1 MKKFLL
7 KVLGVEVQ
15 DSGPVLL
22 LLAKTFF
29 MGLFI
34 ATYDVGTSSM
44 FLDDKSGWTSE
55 NLPEAFVFSGLLGI
69 LFASVFAFMQKRM
82 SFNKLAI
89 LNLVAITLIVSSVRI
104 GLEISHDKYLVL
116 FAYILNVPL
125 NVVLFLGFWGLLG
138 RMFNIRK
145 AKEVEGVLDTGQ
157 IIATILAFLMVTLA
171 IDYIGGVEK
180 RGNENL
186 LIISAASIFAVLL
199 FEIFIVS
206 KYGKSSARK
215 VMVNPAE
222 TNQSSYSKL
231 LKSRYF
237 NQMALFMLA
246 SMAVVYFV
254 EYSFL
259 TATSAAYT
267 KLTHDGKPII
277 DPVTHRVQIDG
288 EGLGQFL
295 GLIGAGIMVITILI
309 QKLVYDRIVAMY
321 GLKIGLVILPVLLGL
336 FTLLSSLIGFIPDAI
351 VLFFLAISLSKLF
364 AASLRDAVE
373 DPSFKMLFQ
382 PLDARIR
389 FDVQAKVEGVVNQ
402 FAVVI
407 AGAILYGISKFHF
420 MELIHFTYFLFFI
433 LVGYAYVALKVY
445 AEYRN
450 TLQKTLSDQKSSGTK
465 VKSNHSISKVLDGE
479 LAGNASG
486 RIIYTL
492 KVIEKVEPLMLETSS
507 IKMVYNAS
515 AEVRKYALEKICQ
528 IKPAEAVVP
537 IKNCLKIESDTEV
550 RELAMKALEQLSE
563 AETVSYSKEKQIQLS
578 RSRNASDREFLT
590 KILRKSINKDN
601 EYLLMDLAKDLDQ
614 KVRSEAF
621 YTIAKTKSENYYS
634 FLIDNLS
641 SPTYGNAATSAL
653 VSIGPDIFHTLE
665 GAFYKTGQNI
675 KTMLRIIQ
683 IYGRIGGEEVIDL
696 LWGKIDYPDKRIL
709 SEVLLALS
717 QCGFQAKG
725 DKIIR
730 IKRAIEADISNTA
743 WNIAALGEIGED
755 VTADNLRQALIEE
768 NEHNHDH
775 LYMLL
780 ALIYDAHS
788 IELVRNNIESGTI
801 EGVTFALELL
811 NVFIDDDIKQILF
824 PLLDEMPHHEK
835 LQRLQVYF
843 PREKLNEAEVLLH
856 IINRDYNSINRYTKA
871 LAMCKFILLPDV
883 KVTDDLIANLFNQD
897 ALLRETAAWAI
908 YLISKEEYH
917 KHTMRINKAHKHEL
931 DRVLLGL
938 SGDEDMRI
946 WKILFLK
953 NIEVFAKIPGVILAE
968 LAESFEET
976 TFRRGE
982 TVISKDNN
990 GNVPIYIIVKGKL
1003 TFEDNREIELKEN
1016 DIMGVTLVLDTDSY
1030 PSSII
1035 ATEESLLY
1043 KIDKDKFYDMMSSH
1057 YEMAEGVIH
1066 NINSKFGAEE
1076 TEAAAEE
1083 ESEEVLAS

>member
-89 LNLVAITLIVSSVRI
+89 LNLVAITVLVSSVRI

-157 IIATILAFLMVTLA
+157 IIATILAFLMITLA
-171 IDYIGGVEK
+171 IEFIGGEQK

-186 LIISAASIFAVLL
+186 LIISACSIFAVLL
-199 FEIFIVS
+199 FEIFIVR
-206 KYGKSSARK
+206 KYGRAAARRIL
-215 VMVNPAE
+215 VNPAD
-222 TNQSSYSKL
+222 TNQSSYSAL
-231 LKSRYF
+231 LKNRYF

-259 TATSAAYT
+259 TATSTEYAI
-267 KLTHDGKPII
+267 KVDGKVVI
-277 DPVTHRVQIDG
+277 DPITHRVQING
-288 EGLGQFL
+288 ESLGKFL
-295 GLIGAGIMVITILI
+295 GFIGAGIMVLTILI
-309 QKLVYDRIVAMY
+309 QKFVYDRIVAMY
-321 GLKIGLVILPVLLGL
+321 GLKMGLVILPVLLGL
-336 FTLLSSLIGFIPDAI
+336 FTLLSSLIGIIPDAFM
-351 VLFFLAISLSKLF
+351 LFFLAISLSKLF

-382 PLDARIR
+382 PLDGRIR

-515 AEVRKYALEKICQ
+515 VEVRKYALEKICQ
-528 IKPAEAVVP
+528 LKPAGAVVP

-578 RSRNASDREFLT
+578 RSRNARDREFLT

-601 EYLLMDLAKDLDQ
+601 EYLLMDLVKDLDQ

-653 VSIGPDIFHTLE
+653 VSIGPEIFHTLE

-683 IYGRIGGEEVIDL
+683 IYGRIGGEEVMDL

-717 QCGFQAKG
+717 QCGFQAKD

-755 VTADNLRQALIEE
+755 PTADNLRQALIEE

-824 PLLDEMPHHEK
+824 PLLDEMPHQEK

-843 PREKLNEAEVLLH
+843 PREKLDEAEVLQH

-883 KVTDDLIANLFNQD
+883 KVTDDLIANLFNPD

-917 KHTMRINKAHKHEL
+917 KHTLRINKAHKHEL

-982 TVISKDNN
+982 TVIAKDNN
-990 GNVPIYIIVKGKL
+990 GNTPIYIVVKGKL

-1043 KIDKDKFYDMMSSH
+1043 KIEKDKFYDMMSSH

-1066 NINSKFGAEE
+1066 NINGKFGAEE
-1076 TEAAAEE
+1076 AEAAEE

>member
-1 MKKFLL
+1 MKKFLFKL
-7 KVLGVEVQ
+7 VGVEEK

-55 NLPEAFVFSGLLGI
+55 NLPEAFILSGLLGI
-69 LFASVFAFMQKRM
+69 IFASAFAFLQKKI
-82 SFNKLAI
+82 SFNNLAI
-89 LNLVAITLIVSSVRI
+89 LNLVLITVLVSFVRI
-104 GLEISHDKYLVL
+104 GLEISHDKYLIL

-125 NVVLFLGFWGLLG
+125 NVILFLGFWGLLG

-145 AKEVEGVLDTGQ
+145 AKEVEGVLDSGQ
-157 IIATILAFLMVTLA
+157 IIATILAFVMVTQF
-171 IDYIGGVEK
+171 IDIIGGLQK

-186 LIISAASIFAVLL
+186 LIISAVSIFVVLL
-199 FEIFIVS
+199 LEIFIVR
-206 KYGKSSARK
+206 KYGRKAAKK

-222 TNQSSYSKL
+222 TNQSSYKNL
-231 LKSRYF
+231 LKNRYF

-259 TATSAAYT
+259 TATSTEYAV
-267 KLTHDGKPII
+267 KIDGKAII
-277 DPVTHRVQIDG
+277 DPITHRTQIDG
-288 EGLGQFL
+288 ESLGKFL
-295 GLIGAGIMVITILI
+295 GYIGAGIMVLTILI

-321 GLKIGLVILPVLLGL
+321 GLKMGLVILPGLLGI
-336 FTLLSSLIGFIPDAI
+336 FTLLSSLIGIIPDAFT
-351 VLFFLAISLSKLF
+351 LFFLAISLSKLF

-382 PLDARIR
+382 PLDTRIR

-407 AGAILYGISKFHF
+407 AGGILYGISKFHF

-445 AEYRN
+445 AEYRH
-450 TLQKTLSDQKSSGTK
+450 TLQKTLSDQKSSDTK
-465 VKSNHSISKVLDGE
+465 VKTNQSISKVLDGE
-479 LAGNASG
+479 LSGHASG

-515 AEVRKYALEKICQ
+515 VEVRKYALEKICQ
-528 IKPAEAVVP
+528 LKPAAAIVP
-537 IKNCLKIESDTEV
+537 IKNCLKIENNTEV

-563 AETVSYSKEKQIQLS
+563 EETISYSKEKQIQLS
-578 RSRNASDREFLT
+578 RSKNAGDREFLT
-590 KILRKSINKDN
+590 KILRKSLNRDN
-601 EYLLMDLAKDLDQ
+601 EYLLMDLVKDLDQ

-621 YTIAKTKSENYYS
+621 FTIAKTKSENYYS
-634 FLIDNLS
+634 FLIENLS
-641 SPTYGNAATSAL
+641 SPTYGNAAASAL
-653 VSIGPDIFHTLE
+653 VSIGPEIFHTLE
-665 GAFYKTGQNI
+665 GAFYKTGQNT

-709 SEVLLALS
+709 SEVLLSLS
-717 QCGFQAKG
+717 QCGFQATG

-730 IKRAIEADISNTA
+730 IKRAIEADISNSA

-755 VTADNLRQALIEE
+755 ATADNLRQALIEE
-768 NEHNHDH
+768 NAHNHDH

-788 IELVRNNIESGTI
+788 IQLVRNNIESGTI

-811 NVFIDDDIKQILF
+811 NVFIDADIKQILF
-824 PLLDEMPHHEK
+824 PLLDEMPHNEK

-843 PREKLNEAEVLLH
+843 PREKLNEAEVLQH

-871 LAMCKFILLPDV
+871 LAMCKFILLPEV
-883 KVTDDLIANLFNQD
+883 KVTDDLIANLFNPD

-908 YLISKEEYH
+908 YLINKEEYH
-917 KHTMRINKAHKHEL
+917 KHTLRINKAHKQEL
-931 DRVLLGL
+931 DRILIGNA
-938 SGDEDMRI
+938 GDEDMRA

-953 NIEVFAKIPGVILAE
+953 NIEVFSKIPGVILAE

-982 TVISKDNN
+982 TVISKDNTSN
-990 GNVPIYIIVKGKL
+990 APIYIIVKGKL
-1003 TFEDNREIELKEN
+1003 TFEDNREVILKEN
-1016 DIMGVTLVLDTDSY
+1016 DIMGVTLVLDSDSY

-1035 ATEESLLY
+1035 ASEESLLY
-1043 KIDKDKFYDMMSSH
+1043 RIEKDKFYDMMSSH

-1066 NINSKFGAEE
+1066 NISAKFGQEQ
-1076 TEAAAEE
+1076 EE
-1083 ESEEVLAS
+1083 EEQESEAEVEEAL